1 MDEQNR
7 TAIIY
12 DAQRKLLAANYEMA
26 EIRSLLNELM
36 ALEEMEEVISLAIHC
51 RGRVKNQ
58 PSESV
63 RI

>member
-12 DAQRKLLAANYEMA
+12 DAQRKLRAANYEMA

-36 ALEEMEEVISLAIHC
+36 ALEEME
-51 RGRVKNQ
+51 
-58 PSESV
+58 
-63 RI
+63 